1 MAIVMAYTGV
11 VCFGSLAAFLFTTPT
26 YFNQSRAD
34 LNATTNQ
41 SMPANWQN
49 YWYEQPGECV
59 LCTRQL
65 DPAGTAKCASV
76 LTSIKKEHESKTS

>member
-11 VCFGSLAAFLFTTPT
+11 VCFGSLTAFLFTTPT

-34 LNATTNQ
+34 FNATTNP
-41 SMPANWQN
+41 SMPAEWQS
-49 YWYEQPGECV
+49 YWYELPGECV

-65 DPAGTAKCASV
+65 DPLRTAKCASV
-76 LTSIKKEHESKTS
+76 LTSIKEEYESKTS

>member
-1 MAIVMAYTGV
+1 MAIVIAYTGV

-34 LNATTNQ
+34 FDATTNP
-41 SMPANWQN
+41 SIAAEWQN
-49 YWYEQPGECV
+49 YWYKQPGECV
-59 LCTRQL
+59 LCTSQL
-65 DPAGTAKCASV
+65 DPAGIAKCASV